1 MYPSFDSI
9 IETLEAGKMYSF
21 PGGVHPDDKKSLS
34 NTSVIKKPSLPELL
48 IVPLR
53 QHIGSDGIC
62 CVEVGDTVLK
72 GQILSQTS
80 SPFSVPVH
88 APTSGEVVAIAPH
101 VVAHPSGLTEMC
113 ISIRPDGKDTWCS
126 LSPIANYSD
135 IDKNKLIEAICQA
148 GISGMGGA
156 GFPTHIKTSTSK
168 PVEFL
173 ILNGVECEPY
183 ITSDD
188 RLMREHAW
196 QIRQGLDILTHLIGP
211 KAIVVAVE
219 GNKPE
224 AYEALNIACQDK
236 KDYRVVSVETKY
248 PAGGEKQLIQVLTGR
263 EVPRNGLP
271 VDVGVMMFNVGT
283 CYAIADAILHGKPL
297 IERIVTVTGEAVKSP
312 SNFRA
317 LLGTPVSHLLEEAN
331 YNPKKQKAP
340 KVIMGGPMMGFTLSD
355 ATIPVVKTTNC
366 LLVPAKKELVDDNAE
381 RPCIRCSAC
390 ADACPAS
397 LLPQQIFWHAKAKEY
412 DKAEE
417 YDLFDCIECGACA
430 YVCPSEIPLVHY
442 YRQAKSEIRIQRDE
456 KNKAEKAKQRFEAR
470 KERLERE
477 KLEREAKHRK
487 AKEARLAANKAKE
500 QNSVAVDNANSA
512 IDAGATEAKDKVAAA
527 LARAKA
533 KKAAMQANA
542 NGEGKAANTDEP
554 SNAADDKKAQV
565 AAAIARAKAKK
576 AAQAQGA
583 NQAENAAEPATQESS
598 PENDKKAKVAAA
610 IARAKAKK
618 AAQAQNEIQDESA
631 VESSTTEP
639 SNSQASSLEDE
650 KKAKVAAAIARAKA
664 KKAAQAGQH
673 SGASTENQASSQGE
687 KTAELSNTEPSN
699 TETNSDLSA
708 EALKKARIAAA
719 VAKAKAQK
727 AARNGASGQSDEPVS
742 EQAASTQLDEQ
753 QDYQPKEQLDDMD
766 AKDEKKARIAAAV
779 AKAKAKK
786 AASQEAQ
793 APSPVSKAGTEDQ
806 DVNLPKDAN
815 HQSGSNQDKSD
826 QSNNALSSSS
836 NLSEAE
842 QKKARI
848 AAAVAKAKA
857 KKSAKQDGNSEEN
870 KKSAPIDTSN
880 SDLNREGAST
890 LNTQDVSSTPNE
902 NTKDTSST
910 NEADEKKARIA
921 AAVAKAKAKKLAQDD
936 NDGLAA
942 SQDTAEQESNKEH
955 EQRESSNK
963 AEQAT
968 SAQTTSQ
975 PTAKNEKKA
984 RIAAAIAKAKA
995 KKAAAEQEKE
1005 SE

>member
-72 GQILSQTS
+72 GQILSQSS

-113 ISIRPDGKDTWCS
+113 ISIRPDGKDTWCD

-173 ILNGVECEPY
+173 ILNGIECEPY

-219 GNKPE
+219 DNKPE
-224 AYEALNIACQDK
+224 AFEALNIACQDK

-271 VDVGVMMFNVGT
+271 ADVGVMMFNVGT

-297 IERIVTVTGEAVKSP
+297 IERVVTVTGEAVESP

-317 LLGTPVSHLLEEAN
+317 LLGTPVSHLLDEAK

-397 LLPQQIFWHAKAKEY
+397 LLPQQMFWHAKAKEY

-477 KLEREAKHRK
+477 KLEREEKHRK

-500 QNSVAVDNANSA
+500 QNADADNANSA
-512 IDAGATEAKDKVAAA
+512 VDAGATEAKDKVAAA

-542 NGEGKAANTDEP
+542 KGESNTTNTDEP
-554 SNAADDKKAQV
+554 RIVADDKKAQV

-576 AAQAQGA
+576 AAQASQSEASSAEKPAGSQGEKHTELSDTEA
-583 NQAENAAEPATQESS
+583 NSELTAEAQ
-598 PENDKKAKVAAA
+598 KKARIAAA
-610 IARAKAKK
+610 IAKAKAQK
-618 AAQAQNEIQDESA
+618 AARNSEDGQPDKSVLEQGAPTQLDEQPDSHSK
-631 VESSTTEP
+631 E
-639 SNSQASSLEDE
+639 QLDE
-650 KKAKVAAAIARAKA
+650 K
-664 KKAAQAGQH
+664 Q
-673 SGASTENQASSQGE
+673 
-687 KTAELSNTEPSN
+687 
-699 TETNSDLSA
+699 
-708 EALKKARIAAA
+708 ARIAAA
-719 VAKAKAQK
+719 VAKAKAKKAASQK
-727 AARNGASGQSDEPVS
+727 AQASGPDGEAGIENQDGNSPEEASFQSVSDQNNSAQSDSASDPANNLS
-742 EQAASTQLDEQ
+742 EA
-753 QDYQPKEQLDDMD
+753 
-766 AKDEKKARIAAAV
+766 DEKKARIAAAV

-786 AASQEAQ
+786 AAKQEEHQ
-793 APSPVSKAGTEDQ
+793 GSEQT
-806 DVNLPKDAN
+806 DAN
-815 HQSGSNQDKSD
+815 D
-826 QSNNALSSSS
+826 
-836 NLSEAE
+836 
-842 QKKARI
+842 
-848 AAAVAKAKA
+848 AA
-857 KKSAKQDGNSEEN
+857 
-870 KKSAPIDTSN
+870 
-880 SDLNREGAST
+880 
-890 LNTQDVSSTPNE
+890 
-902 NTKDTSST
+902 ST

-921 AAVAKAKAKKLAQDD
+921 AAVAKAKAKKLAQDS
-936 NDGLAA
+936 NGNLAT
-942 SQDTAEQESNKEH
+942 SSNTAEQESSKAH
-955 EQRESSNK
+955 EQSESSSRVG
-963 AEQAT
+963 QAT
-968 SAQTTSQ
+968 STQAPSQ
-975 PTAKNEKKA
+975 PTAQDEKKA
-984 RIAAAIAKAKA
+984 RIAAAVAKAKA

-1005 SE
+1005 S

>member
-62 CVEVGDTVLK
+62 CVEVGDSVLK
-72 GQILSQTS
+72 GQILSQSS

-113 ISIRPDGKDTWCS
+113 ISIRPDGKDTWCDV
-126 LSPIANYSD
+126 SPIANYSD

-173 ILNGVECEPY
+173 ILNGIECEPY

-219 GNKPE
+219 DNKPE
-224 AYEALNIACQDK
+224 AFEALNIACQDK

-271 VDVGVMMFNVGT
+271 ADVGVMMFNVGT

-297 IERIVTVTGEAVKSP
+297 IERVVTVTGEAVESP

-317 LLGTPVSHLLEEAN
+317 LLGTPVSHLLDEAN
-331 YNPKKQKAP
+331 YNPKKQKVP

-397 LLPQQIFWHAKAKEY
+397 LLPQQMFWHAKAKEY

-477 KLEREAKHRK
+477 KLEREEKHRK

-500 QNSVAVDNANSA
+500 QNADADNANSA
-512 IDAGATEAKDKVAAA
+512 VDAGATEAKDKVAAA

-542 NGEGKAANTDEP
+542 KGESNTTNTDEP
-554 SNAADDKKAQV
+554 RIVADDKKAQV

-576 AAQAQGA
+576 AAQA
-583 NQAENAAEPATQESS
+583 
-598 PENDKKAKVAAA
+598 
-610 IARAKAKK
+610 
-618 AAQAQNEIQDESA
+618 
-631 VESSTTEP
+631 
-639 SNSQASSLEDE
+639 SQSEASSAE
-650 KKAKVAAAIARAKA
+650 KP
-664 KKAAQAGQH
+664 
-673 SGASTENQASSQGE
+673 ASYQGE
-687 KTAELSNTEPSN
+687 KHTELSDTEA
-699 TETNSDLSA
+699 NSELNA
-708 EALKKARIAAA
+708 EA
-719 VAKAKAQK
+719 Q
-727 AARNGASGQSDEPVS
+727 
-742 EQAASTQLDEQ
+742 
-753 QDYQPKEQLDDMD
+753 
-766 AKDEKKARIAAAV
+766 
-779 AKAKAKK
+779 
-786 AASQEAQ
+786 
-793 APSPVSKAGTEDQ
+793 
-806 DVNLPKDAN
+806 
-815 HQSGSNQDKSD
+815 
-826 QSNNALSSSS
+826 
-836 NLSEAE
+836 
-842 QKKARI
+842 
-848 AAAVAKAKA
+848 
-857 KKSAKQDGNSEEN
+857 
-870 KKSAPIDTSN
+870 
-880 SDLNREGAST
+880 
-890 LNTQDVSSTPNE
+890 
-902 NTKDTSST
+902 
-910 NEADEKKARIA
+910 
-921 AAVAKAKAKKLAQDD
+921 
-936 NDGLAA
+936 
-942 SQDTAEQESNKEH
+942 
-955 EQRESSNK
+955 
-963 AEQAT
+963 
-968 SAQTTSQ
+968 
-975 PTAKNEKKA
+975 KKA

-995 KKAAAEQEKE
+995 QKAAKN
-1005 SE
+1005 

>member
-72 GQILSQTS
+72 GQILSQSS

-113 ISIRPDGKDTWCS
+113 ISIRPDGKDTWCD

-173 ILNGVECEPY
+173 ILNGIECEPY

-219 GNKPE
+219 DNKPE
-224 AYEALNIACQDK
+224 AFEALNIACQDK

-271 VDVGVMMFNVGT
+271 ADVGVMMFNVGT

-297 IERIVTVTGEAVKSP
+297 IERVVTVTGEAVESP

-317 LLGTPVSHLLEEAN
+317 LLGTPVSHLLDEAN
-331 YNPKKQKAP
+331 YNPKKQKVP

-397 LLPQQIFWHAKAKEY
+397 LLPQQMFWHAKAKEY

-477 KLEREAKHRK
+477 KLEREEKHRK

-500 QNSVAVDNANSA
+500 QNADADNANSA
-512 IDAGATEAKDKVAAA
+512 VDAGATEAKDKVAAA

-542 NGEGKAANTDEP
+542 KGESNTTNTDEP
-554 SNAADDKKAQV
+554 RIVADDKKAQV

-576 AAQAQGA
+576 AAQASQSEASSAEKPAGSQGEKHTELSDTEA
-583 NQAENAAEPATQESS
+583 NSELTAEAQ
-598 PENDKKAKVAAA
+598 KKARIAAA
-610 IARAKAKK
+610 IAKAKAQK
-618 AAQAQNEIQDESA
+618 AARNSEDGQPDKSVLEQGAPTQLDEQPDSHSK
-631 VESSTTEP
+631 E
-639 SNSQASSLEDE
+639 QLDE
-650 KKAKVAAAIARAKA
+650 K
-664 KKAAQAGQH
+664 Q
-673 SGASTENQASSQGE
+673 
-687 KTAELSNTEPSN
+687 
-699 TETNSDLSA
+699 
-708 EALKKARIAAA
+708 ARIAAA
-719 VAKAKAQK
+719 VAKAKAKKAASQK
-727 AARNGASGQSDEPVS
+727 AQASGPDGEAGIENQDGNSPEEASFQSVSDQNNSAQSDSASDPANNLS
-742 EQAASTQLDEQ
+742 EA
-753 QDYQPKEQLDDMD
+753 
-766 AKDEKKARIAAAV
+766 DEKKARIAAAV

-786 AASQEAQ
+786 AAKQEEHQ
-793 APSPVSKAGTEDQ
+793 GSEQT
-806 DVNLPKDAN
+806 DAN
-815 HQSGSNQDKSD
+815 D
-826 QSNNALSSSS
+826 
-836 NLSEAE
+836 
-842 QKKARI
+842 
-848 AAAVAKAKA
+848 AA
-857 KKSAKQDGNSEEN
+857 
-870 KKSAPIDTSN
+870 
-880 SDLNREGAST
+880 
-890 LNTQDVSSTPNE
+890 
-902 NTKDTSST
+902 ST

-921 AAVAKAKAKKLAQDD
+921 AAVAKAKAKKLAQDS
-936 NDGLAA
+936 NGNLAT
-942 SQDTAEQESNKEH
+942 SSNTAEQESSKAH
-955 EQRESSNK
+955 EQSESSSRVG
-963 AEQAT
+963 QAT
-968 SAQTTSQ
+968 STQAPSQ
-975 PTAKNEKKA
+975 PTAQDEKKA
-984 RIAAAIAKAKA
+984 RIAAAVAKAKA

-1005 SE
+1005 S

>member
-72 GQILSQTS
+72 GQILSQSS

-113 ISIRPDGKDTWCS
+113 ISIRPDGKDTWCD

-173 ILNGVECEPY
+173 ILNGIECEPY

-219 GNKPE
+219 DNKPE
-224 AYEALNIACQDK
+224 AFEALNIACQDK

-271 VDVGVMMFNVGT
+271 ADVGVMMFNVGT

-297 IERIVTVTGEAVKSP
+297 IERVVTVTGEAVELP

-317 LLGTPVSHLLEEAN
+317 LLGTPVSHLLDEAN

-397 LLPQQIFWHAKAKEY
+397 LLPQQMFWHAKAKEY

-477 KLEREAKHRK
+477 KLEREEKHRK

-500 QNSVAVDNANSA
+500 ENAVADNANSA
-512 IDAGATEAKDKVAAA
+512 VDAGATEAKDKVAAA

-542 NGEGKAANTDEP
+542 KDESNTTNTNEP
-554 SNAADDKKAQV
+554 STAADDKKAQV

-576 AAQAQGA
+576 AAQAQ
-583 NQAENAAEPATQESS
+583 N
-598 PENDKKAKVAAA
+598 KA
-610 IARAKAKK
+610 
-618 AAQAQNEIQDESA
+618 QLESA
-631 VESSTTEP
+631 DKQVE
-639 SNSQASSLEDE
+639 QASSPEDE

-664 KKAAQAGQH
+664 KKAAQASQ
-673 SGASTENQASSQGE
+673 SEASSAEKTAGSQGE
-687 KTAELSNTEPSN
+687 KHTELSDTEA
-699 TETNSDLSA
+699 NSELNA
-708 EALKKARIAAA
+708 EAQKKARIAAA
-719 VAKAKAQK
+719 VAKAKAKKAASQK
-727 AARNGASGQSDEPVS
+727 AQASGPDGEAGIENQDGNSPEEASFQSVSDQNNSAQSDSASDPANNLS
-742 EQAASTQLDEQ
+742 EA
-753 QDYQPKEQLDDMD
+753 
-766 AKDEKKARIAAAV
+766 DEKKARIAAAV

-786 AASQEAQ
+786 AAKQEEHQ
-793 APSPVSKAGTEDQ
+793 GSEQT
-806 DVNLPKDAN
+806 DAN
-815 HQSGSNQDKSD
+815 D
-826 QSNNALSSSS
+826 
-836 NLSEAE
+836 
-842 QKKARI
+842 
-848 AAAVAKAKA
+848 AA
-857 KKSAKQDGNSEEN
+857 
-870 KKSAPIDTSN
+870 
-880 SDLNREGAST
+880 
-890 LNTQDVSSTPNE
+890 
-902 NTKDTSST
+902 ST

-921 AAVAKAKAKKLAQDD
+921 AAVAKAKAKKLAQDS
-936 NDGLAA
+936 NGNLAT
-942 SQDTAEQESNKEH
+942 SSNTAEQESSKAH
-955 EQRESSNK
+955 EQSESSSRVG
-963 AEQAT
+963 QAT
-968 SAQTTSQ
+968 STQAPSQ
-975 PTAKNEKKA
+975 PTAQDEKKA
-984 RIAAAIAKAKA
+984 RIAAAVAKAKA

-1005 SE
+1005 S